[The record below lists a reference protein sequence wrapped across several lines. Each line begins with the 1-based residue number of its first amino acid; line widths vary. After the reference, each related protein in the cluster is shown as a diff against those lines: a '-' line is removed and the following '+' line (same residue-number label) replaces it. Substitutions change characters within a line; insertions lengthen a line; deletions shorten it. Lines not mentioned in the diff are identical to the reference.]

1 MRKKIGLAL
10 GGGGT
15 RGFAHVGVLQ
25 ALEDANITID
35 VVAGTSAGS
44 IVGSLLASGYSA
56 SKILTIM
63 KENKFIDLIKVS
75 LPMDGFLSLAH
86 LSKQLK
92 EYVPETFDQ
101 LKIPF
106 FATVTNLLSGNVE
119 YLSEGNVASA
129 VQASSSIPILFSP
142 VSINNKTYVDGGL
155 SNNVPIK
162 PLMDLVDH
170 IIGVDIMPVE
180 KINKIKGMQEIATRT
195 FQLGI
200 HSYTQLEKEACIHLI
215 EFEELTKY
223 HILDSSRADEI
234 YNIGYQMAK
243 KIDFSDLL

>member
-1 MRKKIGLAL
+1 MSKKIGLAL

-25 ALEDANITID
+25 ALEEANVKID
-35 VVAGTSAGS
+35 VVSGTSAGS
-44 IVGSLLASGYSA
+44 IVGSLLASGFKA
-56 SKILTIM
+56 SEILSIM
-63 KENKFIDLIKVS
+63 KETKYIDIIKVA
-75 LPMDGFLSLAH
+75 LPVDGFLSLAH
-86 LSKQLK
+86 LKRQLG
-92 EYVPETFDQ
+92 EFVPESFDQ

-106 FATVTNLLSGNVE
+106 FVTVTNLLSGDVE

-142 VSINNKTYVDGGL
+142 VTINKSTYVDGGL
-155 SNNVPIK
+155 RNNVPIA
-162 PLMDLVDH
+162 PLIDLVDY

-180 KINKIKGMQEIATRT
+180 KIKKIKGMQEVATRT

-200 HSYTQLEKEACIHLI
+200 HSYSQEEKAACTLLI

-223 HILDSSRADEI
+223 HILDSGKADEI
-234 YNIGYQMAK
+234 YKIGYNAAK
-243 KIDFSDLL
+243 KIDFSEFL